1 MRTPLFRAGIG
12 GNRGESLSRSSG
24 GSIIGCM
31 WARVQASAG
40 PDPVSERRRHGR
52 VRCEAV
58 ESSIG
63 PVIEASAGGLR
74 LRTRSL
80 RGLTQGEPVGLVV
93 RAFGDPF
100 SIPVRVVWSR
110 RRGLLTHEVGVEFV
124 EVTAPLRR
132 ALSQI
137 ALGSSGNTV
146 LETSLSNRHRI

>member
-1 MRTPLFRAGIG
+1 
-12 GNRGESLSRSSG
+12 
-24 GSIIGCM
+24 M
-31 WARVQASAG
+31 WARVRASTD

-58 ESSIG
+58 ESSFG

-74 LRTRSL
+74 LRARSL
-80 RGLTQGEPVGLVV
+80 RGLAQGEPVGLVV

-100 SIPVRVVWSR
+100 SIAVRVVWSR
-110 RRGLLTHEVGVEFV
+110 RRGLMTHEVGVEFV

-146 LETSLSNRHRI
+146 LETSMSNRHRI